1 MSINR
6 VVLVGRLT
14 RDPELRNTTTGKQ
27 VVNFSIAV
35 DDRFNKDHT
44 NFFNIV
50 AWGSQADFVA
60 KYLTKG
66 RLVGIDGRLS
76 QRKYT
81 TQDGQDRNVIEVV
94 AERVQGLDRPRDDA
108 AKPANT
114 ESAAPEPVGVAPT
127 SDEYDPFADE

>member
-81 TQDGQDRNVIEVV
+81 TQDGQDRNVVEVV
-94 AERVQGLDRPRDDA
+94 ADNVQGLDRPRDDA
-108 AKPANT
+108 RPSDG